1 MKKNFSIYVLALTIA
16 SLTGFSAQ
24 AQEQKK
30 PSERSF
36 TEEINKVKQIQAARN
51 TTIRKTQQ
59 PGDKT
64 SVDNNKQA
72 TDAEQNQK
80 KQVDPATKPS
90 TGIMKQP
97 KKPVISKE

>member
-1 MKKNFSIYVLALTIA
+1 MKKNFSIYILVLTIA
-16 SLTGFSAQ
+16 SFAGFSVQ
-24 AQEQKK
+24 AQQQKK

-51 TTIRKTQQ
+51 TMIRKTQQ
-59 PGDKT
+59 PVNNT
-64 SVDNNKQA
+64 SVHNNKQTIA
-72 TDAEQNQK
+72 AEQNQK
-80 KQVDPATKPS
+80 TQVNPASKPS